1 MARRVFSSQRPDFL
15 LLALVGGLTVLAG
28 LAGFVRGMMQVLP
41 NRDVPVAVD
50 LADVPHELLLDGS
63 VAAEATEG
71 VVQVSGLGPVPY
83 VLVLLAAL
91 LPAITLLVVA
101 VCFSLLGRSFY
112 RGDFFTRGNLVA
124 LNAAAATLGAGA
136 VLIPSVE
143 GTAASSALV
152 KAGAEASQA
161 VVLELDMIML
171 LAGFLLAAVGYAFQR
186 GARLKRDTEG
196 LV

>member
-71 VVQVSGLGPVPY
+71 VVRVSGLGPVPY

-91 LPAITLLVVA
+91 LPAIALLVVA

>member
-1 MARRVFSSQRPDFL
+1 
-15 LLALVGGLTVLAG
+15 
-28 LAGFVRGMMQVLP
+28 
-41 NRDVPVAVD
+41 
-50 LADVPHELLLDGS
+50 VPHKLLLDGS
-63 VAAEATEG
+63 VAAEATEA
-71 VVQVSGLGPVPY
+71 VVRVSGLGPVPF

-91 LPAITLLVVA
+91 LPAIALLVVA

-152 KAGAEASQA
+152 KTGAEASQA
-161 VVLELDMIML
+161 VVLGLDMTML
-171 LAGFLLAAVGYAFQR
+171 LAGLLLGAVGYAFQR

>member
-1 MARRVFSSQRPDFL
+1 MAQRVSSSRQHDFL
-15 LLALVGGLTVLAG
+15 LLTLAGALTVVAG
-28 LAGFVRGMMQVLP
+28 LAGIVEGLVRVVP
-41 NRDVPVAVD
+41 NRDVPVTVD

-63 VAAEATEG
+63 VAAEATEA
-71 VVQVSGLGPVPY
+71 VVRVSALGPVPY
-83 VLVLLAAL
+83 MLVVAAAL

-101 VCFSLLGRSFY
+101 VCFALLGRSFY

-124 LNAAAATLGAGA
+124 LNAAAAALGAGA
-136 VLIPSVE
+136 VVIPTLE

-152 KAGAEASQA
+152 NAGAESGQA
-161 VVLELDMIML
+161 MVLGLDMTML
-171 LAGFLLAAVGYAFQR
+171 LAGLLLAAVGYAFQR

>member
-1 MARRVFSSQRPDFL
+1 MAQRVFSSQQPDFF
-15 LLALVGGLTVLAG
+15 LLALGGGLTVLAG
-28 LAGFVRGMMQVLP
+28 LAGIVEGLMRVVP
-41 NRDVPVAVD
+41 NRDVPVTVD

-63 VAAEATEG
+63 VAAEATEA
-71 VVQVSGLGPVPY
+71 VVRVSGLGPVSY
-83 VLVLLAAL
+83 ALVLAAAL
-91 LPAITLLVVA
+91 LPAIALLVVA
-101 VCFSLLGRSFY
+101 VCFALLGRSFY

-136 VLIPSVE
+136 LLIPTLE

-152 KAGAEASQA
+152 SAGAEASQA
-161 VVLELDMIML
+161 VVLGLDMIML